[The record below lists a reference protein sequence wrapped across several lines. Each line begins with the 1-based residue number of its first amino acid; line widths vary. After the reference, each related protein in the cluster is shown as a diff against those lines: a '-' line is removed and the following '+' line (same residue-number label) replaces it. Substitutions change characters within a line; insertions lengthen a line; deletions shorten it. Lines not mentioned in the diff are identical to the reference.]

1 MVSACAAHI
10 KYSRQDS
17 LVLQDRYG
25 GIQMN
30 MHLYENESKRQ
41 EIQGRKAK
49 TEDTRTAWETEQ
61 IRKLKDERHRAES
74 RSPKTENDI

>member
-1 MVSACAAHI
+1 
-10 KYSRQDS
+10 
-17 LVLQDRYG
+17 
-25 GIQMN
+25 MN

-74 RSPKTENDI
+74 RSPKTETDI